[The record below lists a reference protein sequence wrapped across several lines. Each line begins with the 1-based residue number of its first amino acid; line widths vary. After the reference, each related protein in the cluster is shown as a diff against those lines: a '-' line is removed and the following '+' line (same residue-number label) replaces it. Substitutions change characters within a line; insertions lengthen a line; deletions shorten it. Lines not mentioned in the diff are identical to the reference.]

1 MSSTLIEGMIRS
13 WTSLYTKGLPSELG
27 AERRAEVESDLWE
40 QDWLWQER
48 GLTGLFSQ
56 RLGRWLLG
64 MPADLSWRLEQ
75 RGPTKNPAED
85 VGSKLERMIKLAT
98 TTVQKVMLGLVVL
111 LAAYQ
116 LVVVVFSGAA
126 GVGILNAEE
135 APGWTTAGELFLA
148 FISAVGIALIAFGLR
163 QRAQAPERAGMLFPI
178 GVVPSIVMFWLI
190 IPPIIA
196 LVVAVYSVLNGR
208 TQQRQLTAGT

>member
-1 MSSTLIEGMIRS
+1 
-13 WTSLYTKGLPSELG
+13 
-27 AERRAEVESDLWE
+27 
-40 QDWLWQER
+40 
-48 GLTGLFSQ
+48 
-56 RLGRWLLG
+56 
-64 MPADLSWRLEQ
+64 
-75 RGPTKNPAED
+75 
-85 VGSKLERMIKLAT
+85 MIKLAT

-163 QRAQAPERAGMLFPI
+163 QRAQAPERAGMLFAI